1 MPRVL
6 RSSRRLRPLPWRRSW
21 TEPQRH
27 QAVHELGEQYTAMG
41 DSDRAVHVYTKI
53 TEINPAD
60 LVAVKRS
67 KDSAASA
74 TMKQGGW
81 ETAQSY
87 RDLIRNK
94 DEAISLEQQGRVVK
108 DIHMIERQLGE
119 LNSQYEQQP
128 ESVDVVRKIAHL
140 CDQKYQITETG
151 EDLETSVTWY
161 RYLTDLTKG
170 ADPAIARKFSD
181 LELKRKDH
189 DIKKLEDWF
198 GEGGDLHE
206 KADQYREHLAT
217 LKRERAEALIS
228 ESRRRVERNPT
239 DLQLRFELG
248 ERLLEA
254 GNFNDAI
261 PKGSRHGA
269 IPTTPARRE
278 SSRPLLRA
286 KGDARYGRKS
296 V

>member
-1 MPRVL
+1 
-6 RSSRRLRPLPWRRSW
+6 
-21 TEPQRH
+21 
-27 QAVHELGEQYTAMG
+27 
-41 DSDRAVHVYTKI
+41 
-53 TEINPAD
+53 
-60 LVAVKRS
+60 
-67 KDSAASA
+67 
-74 TMKQGGW
+74 MKQGGW

-128 ESVDVVRKIAHL
+128 ESVDLVRKIAHL

-198 GEGGDLHE
+198 GEGGDQHE
-206 KADQYREHLAT
+206 EAAPVSGGISPTLQARAGRGADQ
-217 LKRERAEALIS
+217 
-228 ESRRRVERNPT
+228 RVAPP
-239 DLQLRFELG
+239 G
-248 ERLLEA
+248 
-254 GNFNDAI
+254 
-261 PKGSRHGA
+261 GA
-269 IPTTPARRE
+269 QSHRSPAA
-278 SSRPLLRA
+278 LRA
-286 KGDARYGRKS
+286 G
-296 V
+296 